1 MLFQEKNNL
10 KIVRIRL
17 KDVNIRETV
26 LTILKQSMLPTGYVD
41 KIPHSETTNSESSH
55 KVN

>member
-1 MLFQEKNNL
+1 M

-41 KIPHSETTNSESSH
+41 KIPQSASTNSTSSH
-55 KVN
+55 KVIYNN